1 MEVILLERVAKLGQ
15 MGDVV
20 RVKNGYGRN
29 FLLPAGKALR
39 ATEDNR
45 RVFERRRS
53 ELETR
58 NLELRKEA
66 ESVAETLAGRMF
78 TVIRSASGTGALYGS
93 VSARDIW
100 ESASDDGVMIDRQ
113 QILLARPIKEI
124 GIHEI
129 SVSLHPEVDV
139 DISINVARS
148 EEEAEKQ
155 AQTGSAVGDSED
167 EDDQDVEATAELAAG
182 DDIHDADSTAE
193 PVPGDNGQGAEVTA
207 EAVAEPESDD
217 GGQESDFAADASPDN
232 EETAEEAKAE

>member
-1 MEVILLERVAKLGQ
+1 MDVILLERVAKLGQ

-45 RVFERRRS
+45 RIFEHRRS
-53 ELETR
+53 DLEAR

-66 ESVAETLAGRMF
+66 EAVAETLAGRQF

-100 ESASDDGVMIDRQ
+100 EAASADGLMIDRQ
-113 QILLARPIKEI
+113 QVMLARPIKEI

-139 DISINVARS
+139 AISINVARS
-148 EEEAEKQ
+148 EEEAKKQ
-155 AQTGSAVGDSED
+155 ALAGSALEEGEGEEGEGQDAAAEPATGD
-167 EDDQDVEATAELAAG
+167 DDPEGEESVATARLAAG
-182 DDIHDADSTAE
+182 DDDPGESADDAEVKADS
-193 PVPGDNGQGAEVTA
+193 
-207 EAVAEPESDD
+207 
-217 GGQESDFAADASPDN
+217 
-232 EETAEEAKAE
+232 

>member
-39 ATEDNR
+39 ATDDNR
-45 RVFERRRS
+45 RVFEQRRS

-66 ESVAETLAGRMF
+66 EAVAEILGGRMF

-100 ESASDDGVMIDRQ
+100 ESASADDVMIDRQ
-113 QILLARPIKEI
+113 QILLSRPIKEI

-182 DDIHDADSTAE
+182 DDVHEADASAE
-193 PVPGDNGQGAEVTA
+193 PVPGDSGQDAETAA
-207 EAVAEPESDD
+207 EAVAELGPDDSGQDSDI
-217 GGQESDFAADASPDN
+217 ATDASPG
-232 EETAEEAKAE
+232 AEESAEDVKAE